1 MNVISPACSISIRS
15 LLHCI
20 YLAGLRVDE
29 CASECSDDNRATMDL
44 MTQELDAG
52 EEVGSTN
59 FMIHS
64 LHNEVHIRLDI
75 CYNSFKTNMK
85 IDIWM

>member
-1 MNVISPACSISIRS
+1 MNVISPACSISIRTCCTVFTS
-15 LLHCI
+15 LVLC
-20 YLAGLRVDE
+20 VDE